1 MAEQYLYRDK
11 VVFSHTS
18 DYQHIVVTESKA
30 GDVSCYINGQLQF
43 NSFDEYIYH
52 EQLVH
57 PAFVLAPVRKRVLVL
72 GGGDGLAVREIL
84 KYSEVESITLCDLD
98 PVMTE
103 LARNNEYF
111 AEMNRNSLQDARLV
125 VIDNHALVPSGT
137 EPILVRSQKNPYNAP
152 AGTVAEVAII
162 NIDAARFV
170 EQISGVYD
178 VIIIDFPDP
187 NTPELAKLYS
197 KKFYTQIAR
206 KLAAY
211 GIMVQQATS
220 PVQAKEAFLCIGR
233 TMEASGLAAVP
244 YHDNVPSFGE
254 WGWWIAG
261 RKERYAAEDLQTKL

>member
-1 MAEQYLYRDK
+1 KMDYIGSLCGALVWVFVLPAWFIMTEMAFVLGVFNVAVAGIALYYFRRLVAAKTAIGLFWLTGFLLLVGGLLQAGAWTSVAEQYLYRDK

-18 DYQHIVVTESKA
+18 DYQHIVVTESRA

-84 KYSEVESITLCDLD
+84 KYSGVESITLCDLD

-103 LARNNEYF
+103 LARENDYF

-137 EPILVRSQKNPYNAP
+137 EPILVRSQKNP
-152 AGTVAEVAII
+152 
-162 NIDAARFV
+162 
-170 EQISGVYD
+170 
-178 VIIIDFPDP
+178 
-187 NTPELAKLYS
+187 
-197 KKFYTQIAR
+197 
-206 KLAAY
+206 
-211 GIMVQQATS
+211 
-220 PVQAKEAFLCIGR
+220 
-233 TMEASGLAAVP
+233 
-244 YHDNVPSFGE
+244 
-254 WGWWIAG
+254 
-261 RKERYAAEDLQTKL
+261 